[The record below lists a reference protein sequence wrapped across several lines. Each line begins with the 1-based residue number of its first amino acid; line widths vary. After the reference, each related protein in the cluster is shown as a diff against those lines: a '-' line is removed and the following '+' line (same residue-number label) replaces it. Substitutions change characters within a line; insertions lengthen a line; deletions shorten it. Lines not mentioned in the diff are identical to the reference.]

1 MSAEPARQR
10 EVQLHEW
17 KFAAKPSFANYSNL
31 AKYYEEIFY
40 AKKYVRKNKRDFYD
54 FKVDEKEMLI
64 KIFNEIRTG

>member
-1 MSAEPARQR
+1 M
-10 EVQLHEW
+10 QLHEW